1 MLSVNISDVT
11 IITNKNVGYRFIIHN
26 ISKSDAINFLEN
38 SVLENLEML
47 KFVRDH
53 LKTKKMYKPTVK
65 KSPYLLRYVPDQCK
79 IQQMCDKAVLE
90 NGGTL
95 KSVQKSRN
103 V

>member
-1 MLSVNISDVT
+1 MLSVNISDIT
-11 IITNKNVGYRFIIHN
+11 IITNKNVGYRSIIHN
-26 ISKSDAINFLEN
+26 VSKSEAINFLEK
-38 SVLENLEML
+38 SVLENPEML
-47 KFVRDH
+47 KFVPDH
-53 LKTKKMYKPTVK
+53 LKTKKMYKPAVK

-79 IQQMCDKAVLE
+79 TQQMCDKAVLE